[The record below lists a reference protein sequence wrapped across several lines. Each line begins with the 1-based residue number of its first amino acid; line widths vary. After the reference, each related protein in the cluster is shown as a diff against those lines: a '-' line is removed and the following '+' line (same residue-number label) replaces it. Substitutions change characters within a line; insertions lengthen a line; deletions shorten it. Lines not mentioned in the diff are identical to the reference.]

1 MVTVQEAKR
10 IIRENCQALE
20 PVEKPLLQAAG
31 HILAQDFIAPI
42 DIPSYPQSGMDGYAF
57 AFDSYTP
64 GATLEIIGEMAAGS
78 NELLVVPKGKAVRI
92 FTGAPVPNGTDTVV
106 MQEKTSR
113 ENQFLFID
121 FPEMKK
127 GDNVRP
133 QGSEIQK
140 TTLALPKGSLLSPA
154 ALGFLAGMGATKVWM
169 YPAPSIA
176 LLVTGNELQQP
187 GKPLAYGQ
195 VYESNSI
202 AIQAAL
208 QKMGLTINTIYTVH
222 DSLERLTEVLKSAI
236 DQHDLI
242 LLTGGISV
250 GDYDFTLAA
259 TQSCEVEQLFHKIS
273 QKPGKPI
280 YAGKKGRKLVL
291 ALPGNPASVLTCFYE
306 YVMEAVSVLMQK
318 NLRPE
323 IKKVSVAGSF
333 NKKTGLAFFL
343 KGYYDGE
350 LLHFLPAQ
358 ESYKLNSFAQANCLV
373 FLPAESSGVETGDL
387 VEIHLIQ

>member
-10 IIRENCQALE
+10 LIRENSQALE
-20 PVEKPLLQAAG
+20 PVELPLLQAAG
-31 HILAQDFIAPI
+31 HVLARNLIAPI

-57 AFDSYTP
+57 AFDSYKP
-64 GATLEIIGEMAAGS
+64 GFHLEIIGEIAAGA
-78 NELLVVPKGKAVRI
+78 NEMAEVPAGKAVRI
-92 FTGAPVPNGTDTVV
+92 FTGAPVPSGTDTVV
-106 MQEKTSR
+106 IQEKTSR
-113 ENQFLFID
+113 QHPFLFID

-133 QGSEIQK
+133 QGSEIK
-140 TTLALPKGSLLSPA
+140 KNALALPKGSLLSAA
-154 ALGFLAGMGATKVWM
+154 ALGFLAGMGVTNLNV
-169 YPAPSIA
+169 YPSPRIA

-187 GKPLAYGQ
+187 GKPLQYGQ
-195 VYESNSI
+195 VYESNSV

-208 QKMGLTINTIYTVH
+208 QKMGLTLQNIYTVH
-222 DSLERLTEVLKSAI
+222 DSLERLTEVLKRAI

-273 QKPGKPI
+273 QKPGKPF
-280 YAGKKGRKLVL
+280 YAGKKGKKLVL

-306 YVMEAVSVLMQK
+306 YVSEALSVLMQK
-318 NLRPE
+318 KLQPE
-323 IKKVSVAGSF
+323 IKTVPAAGSF
-333 NKKTGLAFFL
+333 NKKPGLAFFL

-358 ESYKLNSFAQANCLV
+358 ESYKLNSFAQANCMV
-373 FLPAESSGVETGDL
+373 YLPDENSGVEKGEL

>member
-1 MVTVQEAKR
+1 MVTVQEAKQL
-10 IIRENCQALE
+10 IRENSQKLD
-20 PVEKPLLQAAG
+20 PVEIPLIQAAG
-31 HILAQDFIAPI
+31 LILAQDFIAPI
-42 DIPSYPQSGMDGYAF
+42 DIPSFPQSGMDGYAF
-57 AFDSYTP
+57 AFDSYKP
-64 GATLEIIGEMAAGS
+64 GSHLEIIGEMAAGVH
-78 NELLVVPKGKAVRI
+78 EMLEIPAGKAVRI

-113 ENQFLFID
+113 KDQFLSIN

-133 QGSEIQK
+133 KGSEIGK
-140 TTLALPKGSLLSPA
+140 NALALPKGSLLSPA
-154 ALGFLAGMGATKVWM
+154 ALGFLAGMGATNVWV

-208 QKMGLTINTIYTVH
+208 QKIGLSLQKIYTVH
-222 DSLERLTEVLKSAI
+222 DSLEQLTNVLNEAI

-250 GDYDFTLAA
+250 GDYDFTLPA
-259 TQSCEVEQLFHKIS
+259 TESCKVEQLFHKIS

-280 YAGKKGRKLVL
+280 YAGKKGRKIVL

-306 YVMEAVSVLMQK
+306 YVTEAVSVLMQK
-318 NLRPE
+318 NIRPE
-323 IKKVSVAGSF
+323 IKIVPAAGPF
-333 NKKTGLAFFL
+333 TKKAALAFFL

-373 FLPAESSGVETGDL
+373 FLPAESIGVEKGDQ